1 MDIVS
6 IVSALIND
14 ERSNLVNEIVS
25 EFLQYKKFELNIFER
40 IILFIP
46 VDVDNDPVV
55 ETLSN
60 SLKKYYVTHNCKW
73 IS

>member
-1 MDIVS
+1 MDIVPL
-6 IVSALIND
+6 ISALFDD
-14 ERSNLVNEIVS
+14 ELSNFVNVIVS
-25 EFLQYKKFELNIFER
+25 EFLQCKQFELNIFER

-46 VDVDNDPVV
+46 VDVNNDPVV

-60 SLKKYYVTHNCKW
+60 SLKKHYVIHNCEW